1 MTDLHYLRNIGVI
14 AHIDAGKTTIT
25 ERMLFYSGFSH
36 RVGEVDKGTTV
47 TDYDPEEQERGITI
61 NAASVSFPW
70 NVGAGKGDSPHLPER
85 PEGCCA
91 QMGTVPFSVE
101 INLIDTPGHVDFTAE
116 VERSL
121 RVLDGGVV
129 VFIAREGVEAQSE
142 TVWRQADKYRVPR
155 IAFINKMDRE
165 GADYFG
171 TLDEI
176 RERLNCN
183 PIPVNLPVGAGP
195 PHVKEAFRGL
205 IDLVS
210 MRMLTFPTESKGT
223 EIVESDIPADLRDE
237 AELWRGQMLDQLSM
251 YSDGLTELMLSDE
264 PVPVA
269 LIHKVLR
276 EATVNNLAVPV
287 LCGSALDGIGVQ
299 PVLDAAALY
308 LPSPADVSAVEGVD
322 PKQPEV
328 KLVRHPKPDEPFC
341 GLVFKIQA
349 DRHGDLH
356 YVRIYSG
363 TLKANSRV
371 FNPGKDKKE
380 NVPQL
385 WRIQADHREQVDSV
399 SAGDIIGIV
408 GLRHSV
414 TGDTL
419 CSTQDPILL
428 ESIAFPETV
437 ISMAI
442 EPESSTERKKLADV
456 LEMMK
461 RQDPTFRAREN
472 EETGQTLIS
481 GMGELHLEVIKHRL
495 LRDFKLD
502 VRVHKPRVSYR
513 ETIEHAAEVTGECH
527 RNVAGQMLSAKLRI
541 RMEPF
546 SKGVISGS
554 PLPTNLRSVPGE
566 GPGVRA
572 GRPPIHGPHAGPLPE
587 GEGTVRAK
595 PVIVTVAPG
604 GVLPEQ
610 FLAPALEVL
619 SEQGEG
625 GGSLGFPL
633 MHVKI
638 TVLGGEVH
646 ETGSTELAFRYAAG
660 DAFEKALRAAGIVLL
675 EPIMRLEVTVP
686 EEHVGDIVGDLQQ
699 RRAIIVRTHTRGRN
713 TVIEAHAPLA
723 NLFGY
728 SSAMR
733 GLSQGRATCTME
745 PYSYGPAPAE
755 VLEGFL

>member
-1 MTDLHYLRNIGVI
+1 MPDIHHLRNIGVI
-14 AHIDAGKTTIT
+14 AHIDAGKTTVT

-36 RVGEVDKGTTV
+36 RVGAVDKGTTV

-70 NVGAGKGDSPHLPER
+70 KVAS
-85 PEGCCA
+85 
-91 QMGTVPFSVE
+91 MGEEVE
-101 INLIDTPGHVDFTAE
+101 VNLIDTPGHVDFTAE

-129 VFIAREGVEAQSE
+129 VFSAREGVEAQSE
-142 TVWRQADKYRVPR
+142 TVWHQADKYRVPR
-155 IAFINKMDRE
+155 IAVINKMDRE
-165 GADYFG
+165 GADFFG

-176 RERLNCN
+176 RERLVCK
-183 PIPVNLPVGAGP
+183 PIPVNLPIGAGP
-195 PHVKEAFRGL
+195 PHLKEAFRGL

-210 MRMLTFPTESKGT
+210 MRMLTFVNDTKSGEVI
-223 EIVESDIPADLRDE
+223 EAEVPAELRDE

-251 YSDGLTELMLSDE
+251 YSDAMAEIMLADE
-264 PVPVA
+264 PVPAEMIRRVM
-269 LIHKVLR
+269 R
-276 EATVNNLAVPV
+276 EATVHNLAVPV

-299 PVLDAAALY
+299 PVLDAVALY
-308 LPSPADVSAVEGVD
+308 LPSPADVPPVEGTD
-322 PKQPEV
+322 PKQPEK
-328 KLVRHPKPDEPFC
+328 KLVRKPDDNEPFC

-356 YVRIYSG
+356 YVRVYSG

-371 FNPGKDKKE
+371 LNPGKDKKE

-385 WRIQADHREQVDSV
+385 WRIQADHRGQVEAV

-419 CSTQDPILL
+419 CSPQEPILL

-442 EPESSTERKKLADV
+442 EPETSTERKKLADV
-456 LEMMK
+456 LDMMK

-513 ETIEHAAEVTGECH
+513 ETIERAVEVTGECR
-527 RNVAGQMLSAKLRI
+527 RNIAGQMLSAKVRI

-546 SKGVISGS
+546 SKQSS
-554 PLPTNLRSVPGE
+554 PPPPGE
-566 GPGVRA
+566 GQGVRA
-572 GRPPIHGPHAGPLPE
+572 
-587 GEGTVRAK
+587 AK
-595 PVIVTVAPG
+595 PVIVTTAPNVG
-604 GVLPEQ
+604 LPQE
-610 FLAPALEVL
+610 FLVPAIEVL
-619 SEQGEG
+619 TEQGEG

-633 MHVKI
+633 MRVKI

-646 ETGSTELAFRYAAG
+646 ESGSTELAFRYAAG
-660 DAFEKALRAAGIVLL
+660 DAFEKGLREAGIVLL

-686 EEHVGDIVGDLQQ
+686 DEHVGDIVGDLQQ
-699 RRAIIVRTHTRGRN
+699 RRAIITRTHTRGRN

-745 PYSYGPAPAE
+745 PHSYGPAPE
-755 VLEGFL
+755 QVLEGFL

>member
-1 MTDLHYLRNIGVI
+1 MPADLHHLRNIGVI
-14 AHIDAGKTTIT
+14 AHIDAGKTTVT

-47 TDYDPEEQERGITI
+47 TDFDPEEQERGITI

-70 NVGAGKGDSPHLPER
+70 TVKSS
-85 PEGCCA
+85 
-91 QMGTVPFSVE
+91 GTSIE

-129 VFIAREGVEAQSE
+129 VFSAREGVEAQSE
-142 TVWRQADKYRVPR
+142 TVWRQADKYHVPR

-176 RERLNCN
+176 RDRLNCK
-183 PIPVNLPVGAGP
+183 PIPVNLPIGAGP
-195 PHVKEAFRGL
+195 PHLREAFRGL
-205 IDLVS
+205 VDLIS
-210 MRMLTFPTESKGT
+210 MRMITFVTETRGAET
-223 EIVESDIPADLRDE
+223 VESDIPAEMVEE
-237 AELWRGQMLDQLSM
+237 AELWRAQMLDQLSM
-251 YSDGLTELMLSDE
+251 YSDELTELMLSE
-264 PVPVA
+264 SPVPPT
-269 LIHKVLR
+269 LIQQVLR
-276 EATVNNLAVPV
+276 QVTVHNLAVPV

-299 PVLDAAALY
+299 PVLDAVALY
-308 LPSPADVSAVEGVD
+308 LPSPTEVPPVEGVD
-322 PKQPEV
+322 PKNHDK
-328 KLVRHPKPDEPFC
+328 KLVRRPSPDEPFC

-356 YVRIYSG
+356 YIRVYSG

-371 FNPGKDKKE
+371 LNSGKDKKE

-385 WRIQADHREQVDSV
+385 WRVQADRRTQVDSV
-399 SAGDIIGIV
+399 TTGDIIGIV
-408 GLRHSV
+408 GLRHSI

-419 CSTQDPILL
+419 CSTQEPILL

-442 EPESSTERKKLADV
+442 EPETSTERKKLADV
-456 LEMMK
+456 LDMMK

-495 LRDFKLD
+495 LRDFKLN

-513 ETIEHAAEVTGECH
+513 ETIQRAVEVTGECH
-527 RNVAGQMLSAKLRI
+527 RNVAGQMLFAKVRI

-546 SKGVISGS
+546 SKG
-554 PLPTNLRSVPGE
+554 
-566 GPGVRA
+566 
-572 GRPPIHGPHAGPLPE
+572 
-587 GEGTVRAK
+587 AK

-604 GVLPEQ
+604 GVLPEP
-610 FLAPALEVL
+610 FLTPAVEVL

-625 GGSLGFPL
+625 GGTLGFPL
-633 MHVKI
+633 MQVKI

-660 DAFEKALRAAGIVLL
+660 DAFEKALREAGVVLL
-675 EPIMRLEVTVP
+675 EPVMRIEVTVP
-686 EEHVGDIVGDLQQ
+686 EEHLGDIMGDLQQ
-699 RRAIIVRTHTRGRN
+699 RRAIIARTHIRGRS

-733 GLSQGRATCTME
+733 GLSQGRATCTIE
-745 PYSYGPAPAE
+745 PHSYGPAPAD
-755 VLEGFL
+755 VLAGFL

>member
-1 MTDLHYLRNIGVI
+1 MPDLHQLRNIGVI
-14 AHIDAGKTTIT
+14 AHIDAGKTTVT
-25 ERMLFYSGFSH
+25 ERMLFFSGFSH

-47 TDYDPEEQERGITI
+47 TDFDPEEQERGITI
-61 NAASVSFPW
+61 NAASVSFNW
-70 NVGAGKGDSPHLPER
+70 KD
-85 PEGCCA
+85 
-91 QMGTVPFSVE
+91 VE

-129 VFIAREGVEAQSE
+129 VFSAREGVEAQSE
-142 TVWRQADKYRVPR
+142 TVWHQADKYRVPR

-165 GADYFG
+165 GADFFG

-176 RERLNCN
+176 RDRLNCK
-183 PIPVNLPVGAGP
+183 PIPVNLPIGAGP
-195 PHVKEAFRGL
+195 PHLKEAFRGL
-205 IDLVS
+205 IDLIT
-210 MRMLTFPTESKGT
+210 MRMLAFTSESKGA
-223 EIVESDIPADLRDE
+223 EIVESEIPGDLRDE
-237 AELWRGQMLDQLSM
+237 ADLWRAQMLDQLSM
-251 YSDGLTELMLSDE
+251 YSDELTELMLADE
-264 PVPVA
+264 PVPA
-269 LIHKVLR
+269 SLIRKVLR
-276 EATVNNLAVPV
+276 EATIQNQAVPL

-299 PVLDAAALY
+299 PVLDAVQFY
-308 LPSPADVSAVEGVD
+308 LPSPADVPPVEGTD
-322 PKQPEV
+322 PKKPDV

-363 TLKANSRV
+363 QLKANSRTL
-371 FNPGKDKKE
+371 NPGKDKKE

-385 WRIQADHREQVDSV
+385 WRVQADRRTQVDSASV
-399 SAGDIIGIV
+399 GDIIGIV
-408 GLRHSV
+408 GLRHSI

-419 CSTQDPILL
+419 CSVQDPILL

-442 EPESSTERKKLADV
+442 EPETSTERKKLADV
-456 LEMMK
+456 LDMMK

-495 LRDFKLD
+495 LRDFKLN

-513 ETIEHAAEVTGECH
+513 ETIERAVEVTGECH
-527 RNVAGQMLSAKLRI
+527 RNVGGQMLSAKVRI

-546 SKGVISGS
+546 SKGAKPV
-554 PLPTNLRSVPGE
+554 VVMV
-566 GPGVRA
+566 GPGVE
-572 GRPPIHGPHAGPLPE
+572 LPQE
-587 GEGTVRAK
+587 
-595 PVIVTVAPG
+595 
-604 GVLPEQ
+604 
-610 FLAPALEVL
+610 FLTPAVEVL
-619 SEQGEG
+619 GEQGEG

-633 MHVKI
+633 MLVKI

-646 ETGSTELAFRYAAG
+646 ETGSNELAFRYAAG
-660 DAFEKALRAAGIVLL
+660 DAFEKALREAGIVLL
-675 EPIMRLEVTVP
+675 EPIMRIEVTVP
-686 EEHVGDIVGDLQQ
+686 DEHLGDIMGDLQQ

-723 NLFGY
+723 SLFGY

-733 GLSQGRATCTME
+733 GLSQGRATCTVE
-745 PYSYGPAPAE
+745 PHSYGPAPAD
-755 VLEGFL
+755 VLETFL

>member
-1 MTDLHYLRNIGVI
+1 MPAQIDRLRNIGVI
-14 AHIDAGKTTIT
+14 AHIDAGKTTVT
-25 ERMLFYSGFSH
+25 ERMLFYSGFTH
-36 RVGEVDKGTTV
+36 RVGNVDQGTTV
-47 TDYDPEEQERGITI
+47 TDSDHLEQEHGVTI
-61 NAASVSFPW
+61 QAACVTFPW
-70 NVGAGKGDSPHLPER
+70 HDV
-85 PEGCCA
+85 
-91 QMGTVPFSVE
+91 T

-129 VFIAREGVEAQSE
+129 VFSAREGVEAQSE
-142 TVWRQADKYRVPR
+142 TVWHQADKYRVPR

-176 RERLNCN
+176 RERLVCK

-195 PHVKEAFRGL
+195 PHLKEAFRGL
-205 IDLVS
+205 VDLIA
-210 MRMLTFPTESKGT
+210 MRMLSFTAESKGT
-223 EIVESDIPADLRDE
+223 EIVEAGVPAELVEE

-251 YSDGLTELMLSDE
+251 YSDELTELLLAE
-264 PVPVA
+264 APVPAA
-269 LIHKVLR
+269 LVRRVLR
-276 EATVNNLAVPV
+276 EATVQNLVVPV

-299 PVLDAAALY
+299 PVLDAVAHY
-308 LPSPADVSAVEGVD
+308 LPSPADVPAIEGVD
-322 PKQPEV
+322 PKNPEK
-328 KLVRHPKPDEPFC
+328 KLVRHPRPDEPFC

-356 YVRIYSG
+356 YVRVYSG

-371 FNPGKDKKE
+371 LNPGKDKKE

-385 WRIQADHREQVDSV
+385 WRIQADHRSQVDAV
-399 SAGDIIGIV
+399 AAGDIIGIV

-419 CSTQDPILL
+419 CNAQEPILL

-442 EPESSTERKKLADV
+442 EPETSTERKKLADV

-481 GMGELHLEVIKHRL
+481 GMGEFHLELIKERL
-495 LRDFKLD
+495 LEDYKLN
-502 VRVHKPRVSYR
+502 VRVRTPRVSYR
-513 ETIEHAAEVTGECH
+513 ETIQRAVEVFGECH
-527 RNVAGQMLSAKLRI
+527 RNVAGQMLSAKVRI

-546 SKGVISGS
+546 SKG
-554 PLPTNLRSVPGE
+554 
-566 GPGVRA
+566 
-572 GRPPIHGPHAGPLPE
+572 
-587 GEGTVRAK
+587 AK
-595 PVIVTVAPG
+595 PVVVTVAPG
-604 GVLPEQ
+604 GVLPEA
-610 FLAPALEVL
+610 FLTAVVEVL
-619 SEQGEG
+619 GEQGEG
-625 GGSLGFPL
+625 GGMLGFPL

-646 ETGSTELAFRYAAG
+646 ETGSTDLAFRYAAG
-660 DAFEKALRAAGIVLL
+660 DAFEKALREAGIVLL
-675 EPIMRLEVTVP
+675 EPIMRIEVTVP
-686 EEHVGDIVGDLQQ
+686 EEHLGEIMGDLQQ
-699 RRAIIVRTHTRGRN
+699 RRALIARTHVRGRN

-745 PYSYGPAPAE
+745 PHCYGPAPAE

>member
-1 MTDLHYLRNIGVI
+1 MSVDLHHLRNIGVI
-14 AHIDAGKTTIT
+14 AHIDAGKTTVT

-70 NVGAGKGDSPHLPER
+70 KD
-85 PEGCCA
+85 
-91 QMGTVPFSVE
+91 VE

-129 VFIAREGVEAQSE
+129 VFSAREGVEAQSE
-142 TVWRQADKYRVPR
+142 TVWHQADKYRVPR

-176 RERLNCN
+176 RDRLNCK
-183 PIPVNLPVGAGP
+183 PIPINLPIGSGP

-205 IDLVS
+205 IDLIA
-210 MRMLTFPTESKGT
+210 MQMLTFSAERNSAEVFTA
-223 EIVESDIPADLRDE
+223 DIPAELHDE
-237 AELWRGQMLDQLSM
+237 ADLWRGQMLDQLSM
-251 YSDGLTELMLSDE
+251 YNDELTELLLAE
-264 PVPVA
+264 KPVPA
-269 LIHKVLR
+269 ELIHKVLR
-276 EATVNNLAVPV
+276 EATVHNLVVPV

-299 PVLDAAALY
+299 PVLDAVALY
-308 LPSPADVSAVEGVD
+308 LPSPADVPPVEGID
-322 PKQPEV
+322 PKQHDA
-328 KLVRHPKPDEPFC
+328 KLIRKPDPAEPFC

-363 TLKANSRV
+363 LLKANSRV
-371 FNPGKDKKE
+371 LNPGKDKKE

-385 WRIQADHREQVDSV
+385 WRIQADRRTQTESAT
-399 SAGDIIGIV
+399 AGDIIGIV
-408 GLRHSV
+408 GLRHSI

-419 CSTQDPILL
+419 CSPQDPILL
-428 ESIAFPETV
+428 GSITFPETV

-442 EPESSTERKKLADV
+442 EPETSLERKKLADV

-495 LRDFKLD
+495 LRDFRLN

-513 ETIEHAAEVTGECH
+513 ETIERAVEVAGECH

-546 SKGVISGS
+546 SKGI
-554 PLPTNLRSVPGE
+554 
-566 GPGVRA
+566 
-572 GRPPIHGPHAGPLPE
+572 
-587 GEGTVRAK
+587 K
-595 PVIVTVAPG
+595 PVVVLIAPG
-604 GVLPEQ
+604 ITLPEQ
-610 FLAPALEVL
+610 FLTPAVEVL

-625 GGSLGFPL
+625 GGTLGFPL

-660 DAFEKALRAAGIVLL
+660 DAFEKGLREAGIVLL
-675 EPIMRLEVTVP
+675 EPIMRIEVTVP
-686 EEHVGDIVGDLQQ
+686 DEHLGDIMGDLQQ
-699 RRAIIVRTHTRGRN
+699 RRAIIVRTHTRGRS

-745 PYSYGPAPAE
+745 PHSYGPAPAD

>member
-1 MTDLHYLRNIGVI
+1 MSTDIRRLRNIGVI
-14 AHIDAGKTTIT
+14 AHIDAGKTTVT

-61 NAASVSFPW
+61 NAASVNFPW
-70 NVGAGKGDSPHLPER
+70 KD
-85 PEGCCA
+85 
-91 QMGTVPFSVE
+91 VE

-129 VFIAREGVEAQSE
+129 VFSAREGVEAQSE
-142 TVWRQADKYRVPR
+142 TVWHQADKYRVPR
-155 IAFINKMDRE
+155 LAVINKMDRE

-176 RERLNCN
+176 RERLNCR
-183 PIPVNLPVGAGP
+183 PVPVNLPIGAGP
-195 PHVKEAFRGL
+195 PHLTDAFRGL
-205 IDLVS
+205 IDLVT
-210 MRMLTFPTESKGT
+210 MRMVTFDSDTKGA
-223 EIVESDIPADLRDE
+223 EFVEAAIPDSLHDE
-237 AELWRGQMLDQLSM
+237 AELWRAQMLDHLSM
-251 YSDGLTELMLSDE
+251 YDDELTELLLSE
-264 PVPVA
+264 KAVPA
-269 LIHKVLR
+269 ELIRRVLR
-276 EATVNNLAVPV
+276 EATIHNFVVPV

-299 PVLDAAALY
+299 PVLDAVAYY
-308 LPSPADVSAVEGVD
+308 LPSPADVPPVEGVD
-322 PKQPEV
+322 PKRPEV
-328 KLVRHPKPDEPFC
+328 KMTRRPDADEPFC

-356 YVRIYSG
+356 YLRVYSG

-371 FNPGKDKKE
+371 LNAGKDKKE

-385 WRIQADHREQVDSV
+385 WRVQADRRTQIDAVE
-399 SAGDIIGIV
+399 AGEIIGIV

-419 CSTQDPILL
+419 CSTHEPILL

-437 ISMAI
+437 IAMAI
-442 EPESSTERKKLADV
+442 EPETSVERKKLADV
-456 LEMMK
+456 LDMMK
-461 RQDPTFRAREN
+461 RQDPTFRAVEN

-495 LRDFKLD
+495 LRDFKLN

-513 ETIEHAAEVTGECH
+513 ETIQRAVEVAGECH
-527 RNVAGQMLSAKLRI
+527 RNVGGQMLSAKVRI

-546 SKGVISGS
+546 DGG
-554 PLPTNLRSVPGE
+554 
-566 GPGVRA
+566 
-572 GRPPIHGPHAGPLPE
+572 
-587 GEGTVRAK
+587 AK
-595 PVIVTVAPG
+595 PVIVLVAPG
-604 GVLPEQ
+604 VTLPEE
-610 FLAPALEVL
+610 FLTPVIEVL
-619 SEQGEG
+619 GEQGAG

-638 TVLGGEVH
+638 TILGGEVH
-646 ETGSTELAFRYAAG
+646 ETGSNELAFRYAAG
-660 DAFEKALRAAGIVLL
+660 DAFEKALREAGIVLL

-686 EEHVGDIVGDLQQ
+686 AEHLGDIMGDLQQ
-699 RRAIIVRTHTRGRN
+699 RRALITRTHIRGRN
-713 TVIEAHAPLA
+713 TVIDAHAPLA
-723 NLFGY
+723 SLFGY

-745 PYSYGPAPAE
+745 PHSYGPAPTD
-755 VLEGFL
+755 VLETFL

>member
-1 MTDLHYLRNIGVI
+1 MPPDIHQLRNIGVI
-14 AHIDAGKTTIT
+14 AHIDAGKTTVT
-25 ERMLFYSGFSH
+25 ERMLFLSGVSH

-61 NAASVSFPW
+61 NAASVTFPW
-70 NVGAGKGDSPHLPER
+70 K
-85 PEGCCA
+85 
-91 QMGTVPFSVE
+91 E
-101 INLIDTPGHVDFTAE
+101 IEISLIDTPGHVDFTAE

-129 VFIAREGVEAQSE
+129 VFSAREGVEAQSE
-142 TVWRQADKYRVPR
+142 TVWHQADKYRVPR
-155 IAFINKMDRE
+155 LAFINKMDRE
-165 GADYFG
+165 GADFFG

-176 RERLNCN
+176 RDRLNCK
-183 PIPVNLPVGAGP
+183 PIPINLPVGSGP
-195 PHVKEAFRGL
+195 PHVTNAFRGL
-205 IDLVS
+205 IDLVA
-210 MRMLTFPTESKGT
+210 MQMLTFGAASKGA
-223 EIVESDIPADLRDE
+223 EILAEAIPAELRDE
-237 AELWRGQMLDQLSM
+237 ADLWRAQMLDQLSIF
-251 YSDGLTELMLSDE
+251 SDELTEVMLAE
-264 PVPVA
+264 QPVPAA

-276 EATVNNLAVPV
+276 AATVANQAVPV

-299 PVLDAAALY
+299 PILDAVAAY
-308 LPSPADVSAVEGVD
+308 LPSPAEVPPVEGVD
-322 PKQPEV
+322 PKKPNM
-328 KLVRHPKPDEPFC
+328 KAVRKPNSDEPFS

-371 FNPGKDKKE
+371 YNPGKDKKE

-385 WRIQADHREQVDSV
+385 WRIQADHRTQVDSV
-399 SAGDIIGIV
+399 SAGDIIGVI

-419 CSTQDPILL
+419 CSPQQPILL
-428 ESIAFPETV
+428 ESITFPETV

-442 EPESSTERKKLADV
+442 EPETSTERKKLADV

-495 LRDFKLD
+495 LRDFRLN

-513 ETIEHAAEVTGECH
+513 ETIERAVAVTGRCH
-527 RNVAGQMLSAKLRI
+527 RNVAGQMLFAEVAV
-541 RMEPF
+541 RMEPNPA
-546 SKGVISGS
+546 SPKPICVLQAADPALAPYLAVAQEVISE
-554 PLPTNLRSVPGE
+554 L
-566 GPGVRA
+566 
-572 GRPPIHGPHAGPLPE
+572 
-587 GEGTVRAK
+587 
-595 PVIVTVAPG
+595 
-604 GVLPEQ
+604 
-610 FLAPALEVL
+610 
-619 SEQGEG
+619 GEG

-633 MHVKI
+633 MQVKTAI
-638 TVLGGEVH
+638 TGGAWREG
-646 ETGSTELAFRYAAG
+646 ESNELAFRYAAG
-660 DAFEKALRAAGIVLL
+660 DAFEKALREAGVVLL

-686 EEHVGDIVGDLQQ
+686 EEHLGDIMGDLQQ
-699 RRAIIVRTHTRGRN
+699 RRAIITRTHVRGRN
-713 TVIEAHAPLA
+713 TVIEAQAPLA

-733 GLSQGRATCTME
+733 GLSQGRASCTME
-745 PYSYGPAPAE
+745 PHSYGPAPAE
-755 VLEGFL
+755 VLQAFL

>member
-1 MTDLHYLRNIGVI
+1 MPDIHHLRNIGII
-14 AHIDAGKTTIT
+14 AHIDAGKTTVT
-25 ERMLFYSGFSH
+25 ERMLFYTGFSH

-61 NAASVSFPW
+61 NSAAVSFPW
-70 NVGAGKGDSPHLPER
+70 KD
-85 PEGCCA
+85 
-91 QMGTVPFSVE
+91 VE

-129 VFIAREGVEAQSE
+129 VFSAREGVEAQSE
-142 TVWRQADKYRVPR
+142 TVWHQADKYHVPR

-165 GADYFG
+165 GADFFG

-176 RERLNCN
+176 RQRLNCK
-183 PIPVNLPVGAGP
+183 PIPVTLPIGAGP

-205 IDLVS
+205 IDLLS
-210 MRMLTFPTESKGT
+210 MKMLTFVNDNKSG
-223 EIVESDIPADLRDE
+223 EIVEADIPSELRDE
-237 AELWRGQMLDQLSM
+237 ADLWHTNMLDQLSM
-251 YSDGLTELMLSDE
+251 FSDDITELMLAEE
-264 PVPVA
+264 PVPPD
-269 LIHKVLR
+269 LLRKTLR
-276 EATVNNLAVPV
+276 EATIHSQAVPV

-299 PVLDAAALY
+299 PVLDAVQYY
-308 LPSPADVSAVEGVD
+308 LPSPADVPPVEGVD
-322 PKQPEV
+322 PKKPDK
-328 KLVRHPKPDEPFC
+328 KLVRHPNADEPFC

-356 YVRIYSG
+356 YVRVYSG
-363 TLKANSRV
+363 VLKANSRV
-371 FNPGKDKKE
+371 YNPGKDKKE

-385 WRIQADHREQVDSV
+385 WRVQADRRTQIESA
-399 SAGDIIGIV
+399 SAGDIIGVI
-408 GLRHSV
+408 GLRQSF

-419 CSTQDPILL
+419 CTTQDPIVL
-428 ESIAFPETV
+428 ESITFPETV

-442 EPESSTERKKLADV
+442 EPETSTERKKLADV
-456 LEMMK
+456 LDMMK

-495 LRDFKLD
+495 LRDFKLN

-513 ETIEHAAEVTGECH
+513 ETIERTVEVTGECH
-527 RNVAGQMLSAKLRI
+527 RNVAGQMLSAKVRI

-546 SKGVISGS
+546 SKGAKPVVVT
-554 PLPTNLRSVPGE
+554 L
-566 GPGVRA
+566 GPGVN
-572 GRPPIHGPHAGPLPE
+572 LPE
-587 GEGTVRAK
+587 E
-595 PVIVTVAPG
+595 
-604 GVLPEQ
+604 
-610 FLAPALEVL
+610 FLAPVVEVL
-619 SEQGEG
+619 TEQGEG

-660 DAFEKALRAAGIVLL
+660 DAFEKALREAGIVLL
-675 EPIMRLEVTVP
+675 EPIMRIEVTVP
-686 EEHVGDIVGDLQQ
+686 EEHLGDIMGDLQQ
-699 RRAIIVRTHTRGRN
+699 RRAIITRTHVRGRS

-723 NLFGY
+723 SLFGY

-745 PYSYGPAPAE
+745 PYSYGPAPPD
-755 VLEGFL
+755 VLAGFM

>member
-1 MTDLHYLRNIGVI
+1 MPQDIHYLRNIGVI
-14 AHIDAGKTTIT
+14 AHIDAGKTTVT
-25 ERMLFYSGFSH
+25 ERMLFFSGFSH

-47 TDYDPEEQERGITI
+47 TDFDPEEQERGITI

-70 NVGAGKGDSPHLPER
+70 RD
-85 PEGCCA
+85 
-91 QMGTVPFSVE
+91 VE
-101 INLIDTPGHVDFTAE
+101 VNLIDTPGHVDFTAE

-129 VFIAREGVEAQSE
+129 VFSAREGVEAQSE
-142 TVWRQADKYRVPR
+142 TVWHQADKYHVPR

-176 RERLNCN
+176 RDRLHCK
-183 PIPVNLPVGAGP
+183 PVPVNLPVGAGP
-195 PHVKEAFRGL
+195 PHVAEAFRGL
-205 IDLVS
+205 IDLVT
-210 MRMLTFPTESKGT
+210 MKKLTFSQDSKGADILVE
-223 EIVESDIPADLRDE
+223 EIPEELRDE
-237 AELWRGQMLDQLSM
+237 ADLWRGQMLDQLSM
-251 YSDGLTELMLSDE
+251 CNDELTELMLAEE
-264 PVPVA
+264 PIPEE
-269 LIHKVLR
+269 LIRRVLR
-276 EATVNNLAVPV
+276 EATIHNVLVPV

-299 PVLDAAALY
+299 PVLDGVAYY
-308 LPSPADVSAVEGVD
+308 LPSPADVPPVEGTD
-322 PKQPEV
+322 PK
-328 KLVRHPKPDEPFC
+328 KPDRKLIRKPDPKEPFC

-371 FNPGKDKKE
+371 LNPGKDKKE
-380 NVPQL
+380 NVPQI
-385 WRIQADHREQVDSV
+385 WRVQADRRNQVESA

-408 GLRHSV
+408 GLRTAV

-419 CSTQDPILL
+419 CCTQDPVLL

-456 LEMMK
+456 LDMMR

-495 LRDFKLD
+495 LRDFKLN

-513 ETIEHAAEVTGECH
+513 ETIERAVEVTGECH
-527 RNVAGQMLSAKLRI
+527 RNVGGQMLSAKVHI

-546 SKGVISGS
+546 AKG
-554 PLPTNLRSVPGE
+554 
-566 GPGVRA
+566 
-572 GRPPIHGPHAGPLPE
+572 
-587 GEGTVRAK
+587 AK
-595 PVIVTVAPG
+595 PVIVVLGPS
-604 GVLPEQ
+604 VNLPEE
-610 FLAPALEVL
+610 LLTPVVEVL
-619 SEQGEG
+619 TEQGEG

-646 ETGSTELAFRYAAG
+646 ETGSNDLAFRYAAG
-660 DAFEKALRAAGIVLL
+660 DAFEKGLREAGIVLL
-675 EPIMRLEVTVP
+675 EPIMRIEVTVP
-686 EEHVGDIVGDLQQ
+686 EEHLGDIMGDLQQ
-699 RRAIIVRTHTRGRN
+699 RRALITRTHVRGRS

-723 NLFGY
+723 SLFGY

-733 GLSQGRATCTME
+733 GLSQGRATCTVE
-745 PYSYGPAPAE
+745 PHSYGPAPAD
-755 VLEGFL
+755 VLDSFL